1 MEETAV
7 EFPSHCGNFT
17 LRGTLSRGRG
27 HCGRDGV
34 CLLLHGGMV
43 RVCVGCS
50 IIIIIIIIIIMDSI
64 HTENVCMSSMQPWQN
79 STQCV
84 MNKERSW
91 TTVQPP
97 RPPVVEFTR
106 MAASRVSRGWQAMLL
121 ITASSSQ

>member
-27 HCGRDGV
+27 HRGRDGV

-43 RVCVGCS
+43 RVCAGS
-50 IIIIIIIIIIMDSI
+50 IIIMHSI
-64 HTENVCMSSMQPWQN
+64 HTENACMSSMQPWQN

-84 MNKERSW
+84 MNTESSW
-91 TTVQPP
+91 TT
-97 RPPVVEFTR
+97 RPT
-106 MAASRVSRGWQAMLL
+106 
-121 ITASSSQ
+121 SSSTSLLNSLGWRRQESVVDGKRCS